1 MLEALISNKTRVK
14 LLIRFFMNPEMRA
27 YLRELGRE
35 FQESSNAVRIE
46 LNRFED
52 AGLISSEK
60 EGNRKY
66 YQANRDYP
74 LFQEMRQIAMKQF
87 GLDQILDTVI
97 DKLGR
102 VRKVY
107 LVGSLAK
114 GQNTDIID
122 LVIVSNNINRAYL
135 MELTEIA
142 EKAIGRKIRCLLLE
156 SSETEIIPE
165 PNMII
170 YESDAEDS

>member
-1 MLEALISNKTRVK
+1 
-14 LLIRFFMNPEMRA
+14 MRA

-74 LFQEMRQIAMKQF
+74 LFQEIRQIAMKQF
-87 GLDQILDTVI
+87 GLDQILDNVI

-142 EKAIGRKIRCLLLE
+142 EKEIGRKIRCLLLE
-156 SSETEIIPE
+156 SNETGIIPV

-170 YESDAEDS
+170 YESDSEDS

>member
-1 MLEALISNKTRVK
+1 MLEALISNKTRIK
-14 LLIRFFMNPEMRA
+14 LLIRFFINPKMRA

-35 FQESSNAVRIE
+35 FEESSNAVRIE

-52 AGLISSEK
+52 AGLIYSEK

-66 YQANRDYP
+66 YRANIDYP
-74 LFQEMRQIAMKQF
+74 LFQEIRQIAMKQY
-87 GLDQILDTVI
+87 GLDQILDNVI

-170 YESDAEDS
+170 YESDSENT